1 MVFPRV
7 DDFIIARKEQCPEY
21 KFRDYLVKTLHLE
34 RTDGDVWTY
43 CGKTITVTPSAYLV
57 SNQKAIM
64 SLENIVIDRSRRAH
78 DDDPVTEEE
87 RTAYRSAIGSLN
99 YLTLWTRGDLQ
110 AAVSLAAQ
118 KTTRATVGDLKI
130 VNVIIEEAHK
140 TRDLQLTFRRAS
152 CEVAKATI
160 VAWGDSAFAN
170 AERREKPMR
179 SCRRPD
185 RETGRGH
192 QRDAVPAL
200 HPDGVALGHCEA
212 SFDRRWRP
220 SRTLSPRLRRERSG
234 SSRCSRRS
242 SDLDAAP
249 STSARSK
256 KATSLSLLEYRPTA
270 RISPR
275 ASARMRDRCRTRDFA
290 S

>member
-1 MVFPRV
+1 MTPRRRNCRPRGWIAFSCFGCLLSGLRRERSHRRSCERTRPSTARRTQDAPGTYTSKRTWRRKTRPRCSSNGACTPTYFDHDHNLAAVVFPRV

-64 SLENIVIDRSRRAH
+64 SLEDIAIDRSRRAH
-78 DDDPVTEEE
+78 DDEPVIEEE

-118 KTTRATVGDLKI
+118 MTTRAAVGDLKT
-130 VNVIIEEAHK
+130 VNKIIGEARK
-140 TRDLQLTFRRAS
+140 TRDLQLTFRRAT

-170 AERREKPMR
+170 
-179 SCRRPD
+179 
-185 RETGRGH
+185 
-192 QRDAVPAL
+192 
-200 HPDGVALGHCEA
+200 
-212 SFDRRWRP
+212 
-220 SRTLSPRLRRERSG
+220 
-234 SSRCSRRS
+234 
-242 SDLDAAP
+242 
-249 STSARSK
+249 SAR
-256 KATSLSLLEYRPTA
+256 KANAELS
-270 RISPR
+270 
-275 ASARMRDRCRTRDFA
+275 SA
-290 S
+290 